1 MKNTFKKNLVVALM
15 FGTLIGY
22 AKDNTKSTINNN
34 VDDNVKIVF
43 KSVKKGQAL
52 TIANEKGL
60 TVYKEKIKN
69 TGNYSKTFDL
79 TNLEDGLYTT
89 ELEKDFESVVT
100 KIRIKDGKAT
110 FLESNKKKIYK
121 PIVRTEGNLVL
132 ISKIALNNKPLSVD
146 LYYEGNLINS
156 ETLKS
161 DDGIVNRVYKLS
173 EVEKGNYQ
181 VIIKAD
187 NKVYTKD
194 ITI

>member
-1 MKNTFKKNLVVALM
+1 MKNTFKKSLVVALM

-22 AKDNTKSTINNN
+22 AKDNVKSTISNY

-52 TIANEKGL
+52 TIENENGL

-89 ELEKDFESVVT
+89 QLEKDFESVVT
-100 KIRIKDGKAT
+100 KIKIENGKAT

-121 PIVRTEGNLVL
+121 PIVRTEKNMVL
-132 ISKIALNNKPLSVD
+132 ISKIALDNSPLSID
-146 LYYEGNLINS
+146 LYYNGNLINS
-156 ETLKS
+156 ETLESK
-161 DDGIVNRVYKLS
+161 DGLVNRVYKLS
-173 EVEKGNYQ
+173 ETEKGDYQ
-181 VIIKAD
+181 VIIKSD

-194 ITI
+194 LTI

>member
-1 MKNTFKKNLVVALM
+1 M

-22 AKDNTKSTINNN
+22 AKDNVKSTINN

-52 TIANEKGL
+52 TIENENGL
-60 TVYKEKIKN
+60 TVYREKIKN

-100 KIRIKDGKAT
+100 KIKIENGKAT
-110 FLESNKKKIYK
+110 FLESNKKKIFK
-121 PIVRTEGNLVL
+121 PTVKTNGNLVL
-132 ISKIALNNKPLSVD
+132 ISKIAFDNNPVNID
-146 LYYEGNLINS
+146 LYYNGNLINS
-156 ETLKS
+156 ETVKGGDNGL
-161 DDGIVNRVYKLS
+161 VNRVYKLS
-173 EVEKGNYQ
+173 ESEKGNYQ
-181 VIIKAD
+181 VIIKSD

-194 ITI
+194 LTI